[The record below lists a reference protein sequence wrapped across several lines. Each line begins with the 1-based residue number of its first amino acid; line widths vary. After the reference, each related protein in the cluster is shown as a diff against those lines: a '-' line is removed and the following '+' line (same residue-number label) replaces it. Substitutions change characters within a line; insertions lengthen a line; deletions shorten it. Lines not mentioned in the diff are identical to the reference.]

1 MKLDIHIIKQ
11 LPRFDINVSFSC
23 KSGEM
28 VTLVGPSGAGKTTL
42 MRMIAGLEKPDIGS
56 ISFNGDTWLDTK
68 KRIDLPPQKR
78 SLGYV
83 FQEYTL
89 FPHLTVFK
97 NVAFASRDAKK
108 VADLLKLLDVWH
120 LKDRKPNKLSGGERQ
135 RVALAQAL
143 AKDPKVLL
151 LDEPFSALD
160 IVSRRKLRAELKKIK
175 QEFNLPIIH
184 ITHDLEEAEYLAD
197 ELLPIVQGRVDKTW
211 LTGQSMNKSR
221 PECKTNGATIYP
233 LHIAEGLPSKRN
245 GNGIY

>member
-1 MKLDIHIIKQ
+1 MKLNIQIIKQ
-11 LPRFDINVSFSC
+11 LPRFDINVSFECRS
-23 KSGEM
+23 SELIA
-28 VTLVGPSGAGKTTL
+28 LVGPSGAGKTTL
-42 MRMIAGLEKPDIGS
+42 MRIIAGLEKPDIGC
-56 ISFNGDTWLDTK
+56 ITFNGDTWLDTK
-68 KRIDLPPQKR
+68 RNIDLPPQKR

-97 NVAFASRDAKK
+97 NVAFATKDTKK
-108 VADLLKLLDVWH
+108 VAELLKLLDVWH
-120 LKDRKPNKLSGGERQ
+120 LKDRKPSKLSGGERQ

-160 IVSRRKLRAELKKIK
+160 IVSRQKLRLELKKIK

-197 ELLPIVQGRVDKTW
+197 KLLPIVQGQVDKQW
-211 LTGQSMNKSR
+211 LAHQQMNQLH
-221 PECKTNGATIYP
+221 ECKKEQTSNKIVDFCNRV
-233 LHIAEGLPSKRN
+233 ESKSVA
-245 GNGIY
+245 GN